1 MTRNS
6 TTMADV
12 TDDDLPGD
20 ITVEDCGDLGT
31 LDAVL
36 QGDYP

>member
-1 MTRNS
+1 MSQNNRRELE
-6 TTMADV
+6 ARLPDGV
-12 TDDDLPGD
+12 TL
-20 ITVEDCGDLGT
+20 EDCGDLGT